1 MRAPT
6 NPRSEYLCRR
16 QFVQLPGAGMLD
28 FALTGCRLL
37 AGPDFSR
44 QLQGD
49 YIHVES

>member
-1 MRAPT
+1 MP
-6 NPRSEYLCRR
+6 
-16 QFVQLPGAGMLD
+16 LPGAGTLG
-28 FALTGCRLL
+28 FARTGCRLL